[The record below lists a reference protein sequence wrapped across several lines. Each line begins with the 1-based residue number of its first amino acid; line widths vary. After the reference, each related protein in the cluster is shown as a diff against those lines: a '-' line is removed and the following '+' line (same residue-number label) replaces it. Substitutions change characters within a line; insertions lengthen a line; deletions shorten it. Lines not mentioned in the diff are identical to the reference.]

1 MIANESISI
10 SWSVLQKVIDYFDGT
25 IKNIIVAKRVEPIN
39 NIEKLIPNLFKDLHD
54 IINPALI
61 QCGKIK
67 EKLDQEFL

>member
-25 IKNIIVAKRVEPIN
+25 IKDIIAAKRVVPIIE
-39 NIEKLIPNLFKDLHD
+39 IEKLIPNLFKDLHD

-61 QCGKIK
+61 QCGKI
-67 EKLDQEFL
+67 

>member
-25 IKNIIVAKRVEPIN
+25 IKDIIVAKRVVPIN
-39 NIEKLIPNLFKDLHD
+39 EIEKLIPNLFKDLHD

-61 QCGKIK
+61 
-67 EKLDQEFL
+67 